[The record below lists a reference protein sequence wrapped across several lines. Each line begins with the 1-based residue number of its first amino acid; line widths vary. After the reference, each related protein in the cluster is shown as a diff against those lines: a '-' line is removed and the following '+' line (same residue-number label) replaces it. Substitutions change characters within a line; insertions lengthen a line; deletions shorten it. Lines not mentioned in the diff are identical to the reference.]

1 MLSEA
6 TKLIEKY
13 IEEETYHSIIK
24 RVINREFN
32 RSYEFEIIEYD
43 FDEEIIGDYP
53 LYVDYDLKMIRNSR
67 GKIVYKNK

>member
-6 TKLIEKY
+6 VKLVEKY
-13 IEEETYHSIIK
+13 IEEETYHATIK
-24 RVINREFN
+24 QINNREFN
-32 RSYEFEIIEYD
+32 KSYEFEVIEYD
-43 FDEEIIGDYP
+43 FDLEIIGDYP